1 MQEDVKPEDE
11 LLRRY
16 RDGLC
21 SPEEELLIDQW
32 FNLYA
37 EQAPDAG
44 EIVDA
49 AAIRDEIWQRLPAS
63 RQPRKRQLWPVWA
76 AAASAALL
84 IGALWFTNTF
94 RTAPPAREIAYKNDV
109 SPGKAGATLT
119 LANGQ
124 KIRLSDQAEGELAK
138 QAGVTIRK
146 SASGVLVY
154 EIAAAGQDASAV
166 NTLSTGPGESYQVQ
180 LPDGSVISL
189 NSASSLEYPANFAGR
204 GERRVKLSGE
214 AFFNVAKDAEHPFI
228 VEAADQLVQVLGTEF
243 NVNCYADEP
252 AVATTLIGGAVSVQ
266 ANGMRRQL
274 VPGQQAVSRH
284 GGLQVA
290 EVDTDSIVDWKKG
303 DFYLNHADF
312 RTAMRKIARW
322 YDVEV
327 IYEASVPANLR
338 SGGWISRSNNLSTV
352 LKSIEHSGL
361 VTFRIEGR
369 KIYVTR

>member
-1 MQEDVKPEDE
+1 MQEDVRPEDE

-21 SPEEELLIDQW
+21 TPEEERLVDQW

-37 EQAPDAG
+37 EHAPDAG
-44 EIVDA
+44 DIMDA

-63 RQPRKRQLWPVWA
+63 RQPRKRRLWPVWA
-76 AAASAALL
+76 AAACVAALT
-84 IGALWFTNTF
+84 GALLFTNTF
-94 RTAPPAREIAYKNDV
+94 RTTPPIREIAYSNDV
-109 SPGKAGATLT
+109 SPGKTGATLT

-154 EIAAAGQDASAV
+154 EIAATGQDASAV
-166 NTLSTGPGESYQVQ
+166 NTLSTSPGESYEVQ

-189 NSASSLEYPANFAGR
+189 NSASSLEYPANIAGR
-204 GERRVKLSGE
+204 GERRVKLTGE
-214 AFFNVAKDAEHPFI
+214 AFFKVAKDAQHPFI
-228 VEAADQLVQVLGTEF
+228 VEAGNQTVQVLGTEF
-243 NVNCYADEP
+243 NINCYADEP
-252 AVATTLIGGAVSVQ
+252 AVATTLIGGSVSVKS
-266 ANGMRRQL
+266 NGATQLL
-274 VPGQQAVSRH
+274 VPGQQALSRN
-284 GGLQVA
+284 GGLEVA
-290 EVDTDSIVDWKKG
+290 AVETDSIVDWKNG
-303 DFYLNHADF
+303 DFYLNHVDF

-327 IYEASVPANLR
+327 VYDASVPANLR

-352 LKSIEHSGL
+352 LKSIEHAGL